1 AADGTSVFKAGRTVP
16 VKFRVGDV
24 NGVSIGTPG
33 TVTSFRI
40 TAVINGTVSTPVD
53 LPPSSTTPDTAFRW
67 DPTAQQW
74 IFNPDTSGL
83 AAGSTYVFTIA
94 LADGSSINFQFGLR

>member
-1 AADGTSVFKAGRTVP
+1 

-74 IFNPDTSGL
+74 IFNLDTSGL